1 MSTQKPKKDYK
12 QKRRQYDF
20 VGPEIPTMLLK
31 LRRSTQVIDELVS
44 DLRDVPLP
52 PLGAQFGTLE
62 GEILADALVVHRIR
76 SKYEMQ
82 DITKDKTRA
91 YRSIQKM
98 VQYDKGTGFRSFDY
112 RNLSRDDR
120 AIFLG
125 AQAWLKRVL
134 RTYRLPSV
142 ASRFPSGESV
152 VSTDGLVGFADK
164 LGLDSQWTCN
174 IGSLDYAADL
184 AYNTASL
191 KRVVRDRFNSLYD
204 SRVMRKGWGDTS
216 NGRATFRRMFKA
228 VVDIEPARITTVPK
242 NAVDD
247 RVISMEPTWAMVC
260 QLQCSSALRECLL
273 KEGID
278 ITHQAVL
285 NGAACALRAQATI
298 DFRNASNS
306 NWLKPIEQ
314 MWPRRVVKDLKRFRS
329 EHFIVPGEQGDS
341 YEMFNMLSPMGNGFT
356 FEVMT
361 MTILAIA
368 RQFDETAFVFGDD
381 LIVNRSVAGPVTTFM
396 KKLGWVVND
405 DKTFVDG
412 NFRESCGSFW
422 DVRTQTRL
430 VSFDF
435 TRPRH
440 LYDVTVLANKL
451 CCILV
456 ADQVC
461 AYIRHKLLVAYTEIC
476 TVMGE
481 SFLVPMIAF
490 SPRHDNRLGR
500 PLKEGEIPVSSLR
513 EQLGIGM
520 IYSPLVTHKS
530 PPVGFYD
537 TYDSPDERVTPRG
550 LFESQYHR
558 TVNYGTR
565 IFLVPD
571 KVERRYSG
579 TVRYAAMLKEGTL
592 PSDSVKHTRVSYVTI
607 DKFTMVHSSRMPLL
621 SVL

>member
-1 MSTQKPKKDYK
+1 MSTQKPKKD
-12 QKRRQYDF
+12 F
-20 VGPEIPTMLLK
+20 IGPRIPPMLFK
-31 LRRSTQVIDELVS
+31 LRRSTEVLDELVS

-52 PLGAQFGTLE
+52 ALGAQFGTLE

-76 SKYEMQ
+76 NKYELE
-82 DITKDKTRA
+82 DITKDKARA
-91 YRSIQKM
+91 LRSIQKM

-112 RNLSRDDR
+112 RSLSRDDR

-134 RTYRLPSV
+134 KTYKLPTV

-152 VSTDGLVGFADK
+152 VSTAGFVGFSDK

-174 IGSLDYAADL
+174 VGSLSYAADL

-191 KRVVRDRFNSLYD
+191 KRVVRERFNSLYD
-204 SRVMRKGWGDTS
+204 SKIMRAGWGDTS

-242 NAVDD
+242 NSVDD

-260 QLQCSSALRECLL
+260 QLQCASALRECLL

-285 NGAACALRAQATI
+285 NGAACALRSQATI

-314 MWPRRVVKDLKRFRS
+314 MWPRHVVRDLKRFRS
-329 EHFIVPGEQGDS
+329 ECFIVPGERGDD

-381 LIVNRSVAGPVTTFM
+381 LIVNQNVSAAVITFM
-396 KKLGWVVND
+396 GKLGWVVNH
-405 DKTFVDG
+405 DKTFTEG

-422 DVRTQTRL
+422 DVQASKRL

-435 TRPRH
+435 TRPRD

-461 AYIRHKLLVAYTEIC
+461 AFVRHKLLVAYTAIC
-476 TVMGE
+476 TTMGE
-481 SFLVPMIAF
+481 SFLVPMVAF

-500 PLKEGEIPVSSLR
+500 PLKEGEVPISSLR

-520 IYSPLVTHKS
+520 IYSPLIRHRS
-530 PPVGFYD
+530 SPVGYYD
-537 TYDSPDERVTPRG
+537 TYDFPGARVTPRS

-558 TVNYGTR
+558 EVDYGTR
-565 IFLVPD
+565 ICLVPD
-571 KVERRYSG
+571 QVERPYSEK
-579 TVRYAAMLKEGTL
+579 VRYAAMLKEGTL
-592 PSDSVKHTRVSYVTI
+592 PSNSIKNTRVSYATV